1 MQSSASC
8 EIAVA
13 VVQALLEGVEAH
25 IKTGQILLLMDLHA
39 MRQAQCFLQESLS
52 TFNVRPQSIN
62 KPFDEEEPS
71 KPRIDSLVTAEVR
84 TQEVRSDR
92 QGATEKDFKRAV
104 SFKRKG
110 SYMSSTQPHKFEKAL
125 EKVTG
130 SVPLDL

>member
-13 VVQALLEGVEAH
+13 VVQELLEGVEAH
-25 IKTGQILLLMDLHA
+25 NKTGQILRLMDLHA
-39 MRQAQCFLQESLS
+39 MRQAQSFLRESLG

-62 KPFDEEEPS
+62 KPLEEEEPP
-71 KPRIDSLVTAEVR
+71 KPRIDSLATAEVR
-84 TQEVRSDR
+84 TQEVRSDL
-92 QGATEKDFKRAV
+92 QGATDKDFKRAV
-104 SFKRKG
+104 SLKRKG
-110 SYMSSTQPHKFEKAL
+110 SNMSSTQPHKFEKAL